1 MENTQGKVVRNSTI
15 TQRSATLGQ
24 FRSWTVLLIGEQGK
38 IISLRLTRQL
48 IVSLT
53 GLLAVLLSFAVFAVV
68 SYQGARMKNKS
79 LRKEV
84 NRLKAEVAAANKA
97 RDSAL
102 VRLMVLES
110 EGKKSESPTTQKG
123 AVKTSQAAKIP
134 TSRAEAAT
142 EVIPREAKPS
152 PEPQPLHA
160 AQTEDTPE
168 SVLPEKVLVENLQI
182 WTDEAKRSAEF
193 QFSLKNIDPKE
204 RRIKGYTFVVLNP
217 KIGSKRSA
225 RVFPRTSLKNGRPI
239 RFKRGQYFSI
249 ARFKFVSGTL
259 TDIETVTDFETATVY
274 VYSENGSL
282 LAQEVYKVDKILR
295 SQAGS

>member
-1 MENTQGKVVRNSTI
+1 MEDTQGKVVRNSTI
-15 TQRSATLGQ
+15 TQRSATSGQ

-97 RDSAL
+97 RDSAM

-110 EGKKSESPTTQKG
+110 EGKKSKSPPSQKD

-134 TSRAEAAT
+134 TPQAEAAT
-142 EVIPREAKPS
+142 EPREAKPS

-182 WTDEAKRSAEF
+182 WADEAKRSAEF
-193 QFSLKNIDPKE
+193 QFSLKNIDPKQ

-217 KIGSKRSA
+217 KIGSKRSP
-225 RVFPRTSLKNGRPI
+225 RVFPRTSLKSGRPI

-249 ARFKFVSGTL
+249 ARFKFVSGTF
-259 TDIETVTDFETATVY
+259 TDIETVTDFKTATVY

-282 LAQEVYKVDKILR
+282 LAQQVFKVDKILR